1 MNEAIAVE
9 INEGI
14 ERRFER
20 GASLGIAERTLGNN
34 LGKVFLGVL
43 HDHVQTIPVLEAAA
57 ADGEDA
63 EQMGMNKLHGAAPQR
78 ELEVGGR
85 TGGEGIAGGFFWLG
99 DGGVREGNGGGV
111 RAPSESPPAGTPL
124 PTPGPAHLPP

>member
-14 ERRFER
+14 EHRFEH
-20 GASLGIAERTLGNN
+20 GASFGIPERTLGNN

-43 HDHVQTIPVLEAAA
+43 HDHVETIPVLEAAA

-85 TGGEGIAGGFFWLG
+85 TGGNEFDGGFLSLG
-99 DGGVREGNGGGV
+99 IGEVREENGGVV
-111 RAPSESPPAGTPL
+111 RTA
-124 PTPGPAHLPP
+124 